1 MLDSEPCLNE
11 TRLKQ
16 FFKISL
22 FLNLKSMFLET
33 VCVSSAI
40 RKQRQKN
47 QALKDS
53 LGYVANS
60 KPLWAIRD
68 SDSKKKKK

>member
-1 MLDSEPCLNE
+1 
-11 TRLKQ
+11 
-16 FFKISL
+16 
-22 FLNLKSMFLET
+22 MFLET
-33 VCVSSAI
+33 VRVRSAI

-53 LGYVANS
+53 SDYEANS

>member
-1 MLDSEPCLNE
+1 
-11 TRLKQ
+11 
-16 FFKISL
+16 
-22 FLNLKSMFLET
+22 MFLET
-33 VCVSSAI
+33 VCVRSAI

-53 LGYVANS
+53 SGYVANS

-68 SDSKKKKK
+68 SDSKKKKKMNFTARD

>member
-1 MLDSEPCLNE
+1 
-11 TRLKQ
+11 
-16 FFKISL
+16 
-22 FLNLKSMFLET
+22 MFLET

-68 SDSKKKKK
+68 SDSKKKKKLISQLGIC